1 MPYAPPRGITIK
13 PFTEMRTMAI
23 LTVAA
28 ISAAVATGGCSRK
41 VYVPVENMSHS
52 TDTLTD
58 IRVRSDTFLARDSV
72 ILFIRGDTVS
82 ERVVRERIRL
92 RLIRD
97 TVRDVRRDT
106 VTVTRIARPEKEKPR
121 GLLRRIGEGAGL
133 LLAGAAAATVFM
145 ILFRR
150 RTRGR

>member
-13 PFTEMRTMAI
+13 PFTEMRTIAI

-28 ISAAVATGGCSRK
+28 ISAAVAAGGCSRK

-106 VTVTRIARPEKEKPR
+106 VTVTRIVPRPEKEKPR

-133 LLAGAAAATVFM
+133 LLAGAAAATVL